1 MSDFSDSE
9 LEGEVLEELDSG
21 VWLSIGDLMSGL
33 LMFFA
38 LLFVTVMVQLKN

>member
-1 MSDFSDSE
+1 MSDFYDFE
-9 LEGEVLEELDSG
+9 MEGEILEEQDSG

-38 LLFVTVMVQLKN
+38 